1 MVFSLVIIL
10 LIVVFLAFFVGKNLS
25 NVCTIWL
32 FSDFSGIPVSV
43 LVFIAFGCGIVFSI
57 LCIVIGRL
65 KKSGKKA
72 AAAPGAVAVRKET
85 RRGRHEKKSRMVQ
98 SGTPSP
104 ENSGEDAASS
114 GKITEGENE

>member
-1 MVFSLVIIL
+1 MVFSLVVIL

-65 KKSGKKA
+65 KRSGKKA
-72 AAAPGAVAVRKET
+72 AAAPDVVAVRKET
-85 RRGRHEKKSRMVQ
+85 RRTRHEKKSHIV
-98 SGTPSP
+98 PSEMKAA
-104 ENSGEDAASS
+104 ENPGEDAASS

>member
-1 MVFSLVIIL
+1 MVFSLVVIL

-65 KKSGKKA
+65 KRSGKKT
-72 AAAPGAVAVRKET
+72 AAAPDAVAVRKET
-85 RRGRHEKKSRMVQ
+85 RRGRHEKKVRMVPAEM
-98 SGTPSP
+98 TAAEAP
-104 ENSGEDAASS
+104 GEDAASS
-114 GKITEGENE
+114 GKTTEGENE